1 MKSTYSQLIARPRL
15 QGGFSLVELMVAAA
29 IGLLLVAVIGNVYLA
44 GRQSFR
50 DQDEASRLQESGRFV
65 LNIVSR
71 ALHDT
76 GGTDFGPA
84 NTAGVPP
91 IYLPGSADF
100 PIIPAGAVALDA
112 TDGPGPDTIT
122 VRYLSGTAGE
132 RDCLGNNIHNPA
144 LPPGAVVNPPVL
156 VTQTLALNGTDLRC
170 TVTLGAGA
178 AQTQPLASEIEDFQ
192 ILLGIDNID
201 PATNAVDGFVDEYV
215 APSAANAIISRSVSV
230 CILARTADGMAPA
243 AQQYVDCNG
252 VVVNAGDRRIRRA
265 FTTVISLRNRL
276 G

>member
-1 MKSTYSQLIARPRL
+1 MNSTYSPHTASPRL
-15 QGGFSLVELMVAAA
+15 QGGFSLVELMVAAS

-76 GGTDFGPA
+76 GRTDFGPA

-91 IYLPGSADF
+91 VYLPGSADF
-100 PIIPAGAVALDA
+100 PIIPAGAVALNA
-112 TDGPGPDTIT
+112 TDGAGPAPDTIT
-122 VRYLSGTAGE
+122 IRYLSGTAGE
-132 RDCLGNNIHNPA
+132 RDCLGNNTG
-144 LPPGAVVNPPVL
+144 GAVGAPVL
-156 VTQTLALNGTDLRC
+156 VMQTLQLNGTELEC
-170 TVTLGAGA
+170 AVAGG
-178 AQTQPLASEIEDFQ
+178 QTMPLASEIEDFQ
-192 ILLGIDNID
+192 IQLGIDN
-201 PATNAVDGFVDEYV
+201 NNDGFVDEYA
-215 APSAANAIISRSVSV
+215 APTAANAAISRSVSI
-230 CILARTADGMAPA
+230 CILVRTADGMAPA

-252 VVVNAGDRRIRRA
+252 AVVNAVGDRRIRRA

>member
-1 MKSTYSQLIARPRL
+1 MKSTYSTLTASPRL

-76 GGTDFGPA
+76 GRTDFGPA

-91 IYLPGSADF
+91 VYLPGSADF
-100 PIIPAGAVALDA
+100 PIIPAGAVALNA
-112 TDGPGPDTIT
+112 TDGAGPAPAPDTIT
-122 VRYLSGTAGE
+122 IRYLSGTAGE
-132 RDCLGNNIHNPA
+132 RDCLGNNTG
-144 LPPGAVVNPPVL
+144 GAVGAPVL
-156 VTQTLALNGTDLRC
+156 VAQRLELNGTDLRC
-170 TVTLGAGA
+170 TVLNGAGA
-178 AQTQPLASEIEDFQ
+178 GQTQPLASDIEDFQ
-192 ILLGIDNID
+192 IQLGIDN
-201 PATNAVDGFVDEYV
+201 NNDGFVDEYV
-215 APSAANAIISRSVSV
+215 APTAANAAISRSVSI
-230 CILARTADGMAPA
+230 CILVRTADGMAPA

-252 VVVNAGDRRIRRA
+252 AVVPAVGDRRIRRA

>member
-1 MKSTYSQLIARPRL
+1 MKSTHPPLTARSRL

-65 LNIVSR
+65 LDIVSR
-71 ALHDT
+71 VLHAT
-76 GGTDFGPA
+76 GRTDFGPA

-91 IYLPGSADF
+91 VYLPGSPDF

-112 TDGPGPDTIT
+112 TDGAGPVSDTIT

-132 RDCLGNNIHNPA
+132 RDCLGNNTG
-144 LPPGAVVNPPVL
+144 GAVGAPVL
-156 VTQTLALNGTDLRC
+156 VTQTLQLNGTDLEC
-170 TVTLGAGA
+170 AVAGG
-178 AQTQPLASEIEDFQ
+178 QTQPLASNIEDFQ
-192 ILLGIDNID
+192 IRLGIDN
-201 PATNAVDGFVDEYV
+201 NNDGFVDEYV
-215 APSAANAIISRSVSV
+215 APNAANAAISRSVSI

-252 VVVNAGDRRIRRA
+252 AVVNAVGDRRIRRA
-265 FTTVISLRNRL
+265 FTTVIGLRNRL

>member
-1 MKSTYSQLIARPRL
+1 MKSTYSPLTARPRL

-76 GGTDFGPA
+76 GRTDFGPA

-91 IYLPGSADF
+91 VYLVGSADF
-100 PIIPAGAVALDA
+100 PIIPAGAVSLDA
-112 TDGPGPDTIT
+112 TDGPDTIT
-122 VRYLSGTAGE
+122 IRYLSGTAGE
-132 RDCLGNNIHNPA
+132 RDCLGNNTG
-144 LPPGAVVNPPVL
+144 GAVGAPVL
-156 VTQTLALNGTDLRC
+156 VAQTLQLNGTDLEC
-170 TVTLGAGA
+170 AVAGG
-178 AQTQPLASEIEDFQ
+178 QTQPLASDIEDFQ
-192 ILLGIDNID
+192 ILLGIDN
-201 PATNAVDGFVDEYV
+201 NNDGFVDEYDV
-215 APSAANAIISRSVSV
+215 PNAANAAISRSVSI

-243 AQQYVDCNG
+243 AQQYIDCNG
-252 VVVNAGDRRIRRA
+252 AVVNAVDRRIRRA

>member
-1 MKSTYSQLIARPRL
+1 MNSTYSPHTASPRL

-65 LNIVSR
+65 LSIVSR

-76 GGTDFGPA
+76 GRTDFGPA
-84 NTAGVPP
+84 NTAGIPP
-91 IYLPGSADF
+91 VYLVGSADF
-100 PIIPAGAVALDA
+100 PIIPAGAVSLDA
-112 TDGPGPDTIT
+112 TDGPDTIT

-132 RDCLGNNIHNPA
+132 RDCLGNNTG
-144 LPPGAVVNPPVL
+144 GAVGAPVL
-156 VTQTLALNGTDLRC
+156 VTQTLQLNGTELEC
-170 TVTLGAGA
+170 AVAGG
-178 AQTQPLASEIEDFQ
+178 QTMPLASDIEDFQ
-192 ILLGIDNID
+192 ILLGIDN
-201 PATNAVDGFVDEYV
+201 NNDGFVDEYDV
-215 APSAANAIISRSVSV
+215 PNAANAAISRSVSI

-243 AQQYVDCNG
+243 PQQYVDCNG
-252 VVVNAGDRRIRRA
+252 AVVNVVGDRRIRRA

>member
-1 MKSTYSQLIARPRL
+1 MNSTYSPLTARPRL

-76 GGTDFGPA
+76 GRTDFGPA

-91 IYLPGSADF
+91 VYLVGSADF
-100 PIIPAGAVALDA
+100 PIIPGAAVALDA
-112 TDGPGPDTIT
+112 TDGAGPAPDTIT
-122 VRYLSGTAGE
+122 VRCLSAILGE
-132 RDCLGNNIHNPA
+132 LDCLGNNIHNPA
-144 LPPGAVVNPPVL
+144 VPPGAVVNPPVL
-156 VTQTLALNGTDLRC
+156 VTQRIELNGTDLRC
-170 TVTLGAGA
+170 AVLSGAGA
-178 AQTQPLASEIEDFQ
+178 GQTQPLASDIEDFQ
-192 ILLGIDNID
+192 IQLGIDN
-201 PATNAVDGFVDEYV
+201 NNDGFVDEYA
-215 APSAANAIISRSVSV
+215 APTTANAAISRSVSI
-230 CILARTADGMAPA
+230 CILVRTADGMAPA
-243 AQQYVDCNG
+243 AQQYIDCNG
-252 VVVNAGDRRIRRA
+252 AVVNAAAGDRRIRRA

>member
-1 MKSTYSQLIARPRL
+1 MKSTHSQLTARPRM

-65 LNIVSR
+65 LDIVSR
-71 ALHDT
+71 VLHAT
-76 GGTDFGPA
+76 GRTDFGPG

-91 IYLPGSADF
+91 VYLPGSADF
-100 PIIPAGAVALDA
+100 PIIPAGAVALNA
-112 TDGPGPDTIT
+112 TDGAGPAPDTIT
-122 VRYLSGTAGE
+122 IRYLSGTAGE
-132 RDCLGNNIHNPA
+132 RDCVGNNIHNPA
-144 LPPGAVVNPPVL
+144 LPPGTVVNPPVL
-156 VTQTLALNGTDLRC
+156 VTQTLQLNGTELEC
-170 TVTLGAGA
+170 AVTGG
-178 AQTQPLASEIEDFQ
+178 QTRPLASEIEDFQ
-192 ILLGIDNID
+192 IQLGIDN
-201 PATNAVDGFVDEYV
+201 NNDGFVDEYV
-215 APSAANAIISRSVSV
+215 APNAANAAISRSVSI

-252 VVVNAGDRRIRRA
+252 AVVNVVGDRRIRRA

>member
-1 MKSTYSQLIARPRL
+1 MNPTYSPHTARPRL

-76 GGTDFGPA
+76 GRTDFGPA

-91 IYLPGSADF
+91 VYLPGSADF

-112 TDGPGPDTIT
+112 TDGPDTIT

-132 RDCLGNNIHNPA
+132 RDCLGNNT
-144 LPPGAVVNPPVL
+144 GGMVGVPVL
-156 VTQTLALNGTDLRC
+156 VAQRIELNGTDLRC
-170 TVTLGAGA
+170 AVLSGAGA
-178 AQTQPLASEIEDFQ
+178 GQTQPLASDIEDFQ
-192 ILLGIDNID
+192 IQLGIDN
-201 PATNAVDGFVDEYV
+201 NNDGFVDEYV
-215 APSAANAIISRSVSV
+215 APTAANAAISRSVSI
-230 CILARTADGMAPA
+230 CILVRTADGMAPA
-243 AQQYVDCNG
+243 AQQYVNCNG
-252 VVVNAGDRRIRRA
+252 AVVNAGDRRIRRA

>member
-1 MKSTYSQLIARPRL
+1 MNSTRSLRIASPRM

-76 GGTDFGPA
+76 GRTDFGPA
-84 NTAGVPP
+84 NTAGIPP
-91 IYLPGSADF
+91 VYLPGSADY

-112 TDGPGPDTIT
+112 TDGPDTIT
-122 VRYLSGTAGE
+122 VRYLSANLGE
-132 RDCLGNNIHNPA
+132 RDCLGNNTG
-144 LPPGAVVNPPVL
+144 GAVGAPVL
-156 VTQTLALNGTDLRC
+156 VAQRLELNGTDLRC
-170 TVTLGAGA
+170 TVLNGAGA
-178 AQTQPLASEIEDFQ
+178 GQTQSLASEIEDFQ
-192 ILLGIDNID
+192 IRLGIDN
-201 PATNAVDGFVDEYV
+201 NNDGFVDEYA
-215 APSAANAIISRSVSV
+215 APTTANAAISRSVSI

-243 AQQYVDCNG
+243 AQQYIDCNG
-252 VVVNAGDRRIRRA
+252 AVVNAVDRRIRRV

>member
-1 MKSTYSQLIARPRL
+1 MNSTYSPHTASPRL

-76 GGTDFGPA
+76 GRTDFGPA
-84 NTAGVPP
+84 NTAGIPP
-91 IYLPGSADF
+91 VYLVGSADF
-100 PIIPAGAVALDA
+100 PIIPAGAVSLDA
-112 TDGPGPDTIT
+112 TDGPDTIT

-132 RDCLGNNIHNPA
+132 RDCLGNNTG
-144 LPPGAVVNPPVL
+144 GAVGAPVL
-156 VTQTLALNGTDLRC
+156 VTQRLELNGTDLRC
-170 TVTLGAGA
+170 AVLSGAGA
-178 AQTQPLASEIEDFQ
+178 GQTLPLASDIEDFQ
-192 ILLGIDNID
+192 IQLGIDN
-201 PATNAVDGFVDEYV
+201 NNDGFVDEYA
-215 APSAANAIISRSVSV
+215 APSAANAAISRSVSI

-243 AQQYVDCNG
+243 PQQYVDCNG
-252 VVVNAGDRRIRRA
+252 AVVNVVGDRRIRRA

>member
-1 MKSTYSQLIARPRL
+1 MKSTYASPTVRLRL
-15 QGGFSLVELMVAAA
+15 QGGFSLVELMIAAA

-65 LNIVSR
+65 LDIVSR
-71 ALHDT
+71 ALHDV
-76 GGTDFGPA
+76 GRTDFGPA

-91 IYLPGSADF
+91 VYLPGNADF
-100 PIIPAGAVALDA
+100 PVIPAGAVALNA
-112 TDGPGPDTIT
+112 TDGPDTIT

-132 RDCLGNNIHNPA
+132 RDCLGNNTG
-144 LPPGAVVNPPVL
+144 GAVGAPVL
-156 VTQTLALNGTDLRC
+156 VAQTLALNGTDLRC
-170 TVTLGAGA
+170 TVTVGAGA
-178 AQTQPLASEIEDFQ
+178 AQTQPLASDIEDFQ
-192 ILLGIDNID
+192 IMLGIDN
-201 PATNAVDGFVDEYV
+201 NNDGFVDEYA
-215 APSAANAIISRSVSV
+215 APTAANAAISRSVSI

-252 VVVNAGDRRIRRA
+252 AVVNAGDRRIRRA
-265 FTTVISLRNRL
+265 FTTVIGLRNRL